1 MLFVQPSFLIRLF
14 YSGLIWRMPTRQ
26 PEVYLTFDDGP
37 EPEATPFVLSQLKKW
52 NALATFFCIGNN
64 IEKHQELFNQIVSAG
79 HQIGNHTQNHL
90 NGWNNHLNTYLADV
104 EQCST
109 HISSGLFRPPYG
121 KITLK
126 QIRSLRSQWQIIM
139 WDVLSYDFETNVSP
153 AKCIQNVMQH
163 VRPGS
168 IIVFHDSKKAL
179 KNLSETLPVVLEK
192 LSAKGY
198 SFNAMPP
205 YRPLQ

>member
-1 MLFVQPSFLIRLF
+1 MLFVQPSFLIRIF
-14 YSGLIWRMPTRQ
+14 YARLLWRMSVQEPI
-26 PEVYLTFDDGP
+26 VYLTFDDGP
-37 EPEATPFVLSQLKKW
+37 DPEVTPFVLSQLKKW

-64 IEKHQELFNQIVSAG
+64 IEKHQQLFNQVVAAG

-90 NGWNNHLNTYLADV
+90 NGWSNSLNAYLTDI
-104 EQCST
+104 EQCSI

-121 KITLK
+121 KITQK
-126 QIRSLRSQWQIIM
+126 QIRSLRSKWQIVM